1 MGIQG
6 NLSDDLSTKGE
17 LDAYAIS
24 ELHTAMLRLW
34 DRLRLLAGVQDPS
47 PIEVNYVIE
56 EFSIAWHMIT
66 GQHVDNNDSG
76 NKESLPESFGR
87 MLFKRLRLQYLEFQK
102 KHG

>member
-6 NLSDDLSTKGE
+6 KLSDDLSTKGE
-17 LDAYAIS
+17 LDAYAMS
-24 ELHTAMLRLW
+24 ELHAAMLRLW
-34 DRLRLLAGVQDPS
+34 DRLRLLASVQEPS

-56 EFSIAWHMIT
+56 EFSIAWHMVTRQNID
-66 GQHVDNNDSG
+66 DNDPS

>member
-6 NLSDDLSTKGE
+6 NLSDDVSTKGE
-17 LDAYAIS
+17 LDAYRMS

-34 DRLRLLAGVQDPS
+34 DSLKTLASVQEPS
-47 PIEVNYVIE
+47 PVEVNYAIE
-56 EFSIAWHMIT
+56 EFSIAWHMVT
-66 GQHVDNNDSG
+66 GQDVDDNDSN